1 MAFPKLKISD
11 NDGNVASILKA
22 TDADDPDLDGQY
34 LLGTHALVAGR
45 LSSIASVDITAYPNS
60 GSTYKGLCVT
70 LTDGYNIAG
79 CNAANELEVS
89 IENTSYEDA
98 DDASTTPKILLTG
111 GVYRD
116 SASPTTY
123 EDDDAAVLQTDING
137 NLKTVHAITS
147 MVSGVN
153 SAVSDST
160 AVQLDGSTSGLDVA
174 CKRVDLMATHFNT
187 GYIWVGDSGVTNN
200 GNGGGIRL
208 GPGDFYSIDVNNL
221 NDIWVIGTVDEENI
235 TYMYFT

>member
-11 NDGNVASILKA
+11 NDGNVVSILKA

-79 CNAANELEVS
+79 CNAANQLEVS

-123 EDDDAAVLQTDING
+123 EDNDAAVLQTDING
-137 NLKTVHAITS
+137 NLKTVHAITG
-147 MVSGVN
+147 MVSEVN
-153 SAVSDST
+153 D
-160 AVQLDGSTSGLDVA
+160 DVDTTVEDLRVAGDTA
-174 CKRVDLMATHFNT
+174 CKRVDMMADPANT
-187 GYIWVGDSGVTNN
+187 GYIWVGDSSVANDGT
-200 GNGGGIRL
+200 GGGIRL
-208 GPGDFYSIDVNNL
+208 SAGDFYSIDTDMV
-221 NDIWVIGTVDEENI
+221 NDIHVAATVADQKI
-235 TYMYFT
+235 MYTYYT